1 MFGGRGRMRGLW
13 MAIAGRLGSAS
24 EGDDRGGVVEYAL
37 MIALIAVVVTAGVLF
52 VYTQLTGR

>member
-1 MFGGRGRMRGLW
+1 MRGLW